1 MLYFPPMRTLLLETS
16 SEKSCIALLGGGK
29 TILHPIP
36 GGPELSKQIAW
47 EVSHLLKTHSFSP
60 EQIAV
65 GEGPGS
71 FTGVRVGMALAKA
84 LSFGWKIPLIGF
96 CSLKIFSPEEDGYFT
111 VLIDSRIAG
120 IYGLNGEKRGEI
132 VTYEE
137 QPILMPPALLETSFQ
152 SGRTLI
158 SPHPLLIEKRLKRPC
173 QEASLT
179 IFLPHR
185 KEK

>member
-16 SEKSCIALLGGGK
+16 SEKSCIALLDEGK
-29 TILHPIP
+29 TILHPIQ

-47 EVSHLLKTHSFSP
+47 EVSHLLKIHSFAP

-84 LSFGWKIPLIGF
+84 LSFGWKIPLTGF

-111 VLIDSRIAG
+111 VLIDSRMAG
-120 IYGLNGEKRGEI
+120 IYRLNGEKRGKI
-132 VTYEE
+132 ITYEE
-137 QPILMPPALLETSFQ
+137 PILIPPDLLETSFQ
-152 SGRTLI
+152 EARTLI

-173 QEASLT
+173 LEASLT
-179 IFLPHR
+179 NFFLPQSAR
-185 KEK
+185 